1 MPLLE
6 GLTQTPKCKGL
17 TPGQVLLPVGSVQAV
32 LTQGCCS
39 LALCRM
45 SWWQDS
51 PSAPSHWGLAALP
64 ASPSRPPQ
72 TTEERSLLS
81 PFLPPSLASA
91 GIKSKVYEKM
101 EGPGEILI
109 WSQAD

>member
-1 MPLLE
+1 MLE
-6 GLTQTPKCKGL
+6 ELTQPQKCKGL
-17 TPGQVLLPVGSVQAV
+17 TPGQVGSVQAGM

-39 LALCRM
+39 LALCSM

-51 PSAPSHWGLAALP
+51 PSAPSHWALPALP